1 VIDIMI
7 LYLILGA
14 VLVTLGVPL
23 LSSITDLIVTGI
35 ELLKALITVKIVEC
49 NAKIGGSETTRA
61 IGFAVSEEDEEEYE

>member
-1 VIDIMI
+1 MI
-7 LYLILGA
+7 TYLILGA

-49 NAKIGGSETTRA
+49 NAKISGSETTQA